1 MMYDY
6 LTLAPSNGH
15 LYSVAAIG
23 CNMKSETFNSR
34 QAAKEYM
41 YKYLDRKGIQVKEK
55 WHDGHYVTYVCSDN
69 IKVFINRI

>member
-1 MMYDY
+1 MFDFR
-6 LTLAPSNGH
+6 TLEYTPSH
-15 LYSVAAIG
+15 LYSVAALG
-23 CNMKSETFNSR
+23 CKMKSATFNSR
-34 QAAKEYM
+34 QSAKEYM